1 MANGT
6 KETVSPQALRRG
18 VELKVKEACFDY
30 SVKTSG
36 EFSNAIVRVLRNAQ
50 DSATGKYPGIQLDLL
65 KLGDNIHET
74 S

>member
-1 MANGT
+1 MADGM
-6 KETVSPQALRRG
+6 KEQVSPQALRRG
-18 VELKVKEACFDY
+18 FDY

>member
-1 MANGT
+1 MANGM
-6 KETVSPQALRRG
+6 KEIVSLQSLRRG
-18 VELKVKEACFDY
+18 FDY

-36 EFSNAIVRVLRNAQ
+36 KFSNAIVRVLRNAQ
-50 DSATGKYPGIQLDLL
+50 DFATGKYPGIQLDLL